1 VKRANTIAIIIVIA
15 VAVGGGFWW
24 HELHAAAAPPADEK
38 SSAAE
43 KPADAEKPAE
53 GEKPAE
59 AAEESHVSH
68 DEQGNTVVS
77 MSDDDQGDAGIV
89 FGNPAAGQW
98 SQEVKGYGRVLDP
111 APLAGLLN
119 ELVLAQAATNA
130 TAREW
135 ERQKTLSAQNNTSA
149 RALQAAE
156 AAALHD
162 QLAVQSVRD
171 RLALAWGAT
180 LAGRDDLAGFVQ
192 SLAARQSVL
201 VRVDLPGGEALAAP
215 PAGARVVTL
224 SGQTTQA
231 KFLSPTAD
239 VDPQIQGQGFLFS
252 IQPNTNALAPG
263 QAVTVWLQIAGDP
276 LTGVI
281 VPPNAVVRVEGSGW
295 VYVMNKGGES
305 FTRRKIALD
314 RPTDAGWFVTGTL
327 KADDYIVVTGAQ
339 TLLSEELKAA
349 LSPD

>member
-1 VKRANTIAIIIVIA
+1 VKRAIVLIIVIA
-15 VAVGGGFWW
+15 VAIGGGLWW
-24 HELHAAAAPPADEK
+24 HNHHNASAPPAAD
-38 SSAAE
+38 
-43 KPADAEKPAE
+43 KPADAAPADE
-53 GEKPAE
+53 GT
-59 AAEESHVSH
+59 HVSH

-119 ELVLAQAATNA
+119 ELVLAQAATHA

-135 ERQKTLSAQNNTSA
+135 ERQRTLSSQTNTSA

-162 QLAVQSVRD
+162 QLALQSVRD
-171 RLALAWGAT
+171 RLSLAWGAT
-180 LAGRDDLAGFVQ
+180 LAGRNDLPDFVQ
-192 SLAARQSVL
+192 SLASRRAAL
-201 VRVDLPGGEALAAP
+201 VRVDLPAGESLAAP

-224 SGQTTQA
+224 SGKTADA
-231 KFLSPTAD
+231 KFLSPTTD
-239 VDPQIQGQGFLFS
+239 VDPQIQGQGFIFLA
-252 IQPNTNALAPG
+252 QPNALPLAPG
-263 QAVTVWLQIAGDP
+263 QTVTVWLQVPGDP

-281 VPPNAVVRVEGSGW
+281 VPRDSVLRLEGAGW
-295 VYVMNKGGES
+295 VYVMNKDKGGEA

-314 RPTDAGWFVTGTL
+314 RPTDNGWFVTGTL